1 MVHARLLKIEFTRR
15 WNTWFSISAV
25 MVAIGIIALVFTAIN
40 INAGTNLPGLNLG
53 IDYTGGSLL
62 TLDFAEEVTEG
73 DIRSVLNSINLG
85 GSTIQLAAAR
95 AGTTERTTVII
106 RTPPIDEQQKDALTG
121 ALLAEVGPFETISDD
136 SVHAAIS
143 RELRDKALM
152 SLLIASIGMVIYIT
166 YRFEFKFAIAAI
178 VAILH
183 DSLAVIGFFA
193 LIRFPI
199 SGVFVAALLTIIGYS
214 INDTIVVFDRIRE
227 KLKDRGRDSLADTV
241 DQGITE
247 TLPRSINTSL
257 TTLFAITSVLI
268 FGGPTLREFSL
279 AMVCGIIV
287 GTYSSMFVASP
298 LWYLW
303 KERELRQLKAAGKAA
318 R

>member
-1 MVHARLLKIEFTRR
+1 MSANRFKNIAFTRR
-15 WNTWFSISAV
+15 WKTWFSISGV
-25 MVAIGIIALVFTAIN
+25 LVAIGVVALIFTAIN
-40 INAGTNLPGLNLG
+40 VNSGTNLPGLNLG

-73 DIRSVLNSINLG
+73 DIRAVLNSNNLG
-85 GSTIQLAAAR
+85 TSTIQLAAAG

-106 RTPPIDEQQKDALTG
+106 RTPPIDEAQKNVLTD
-121 ALLAEVGPFETISDD
+121 ALLAEVGSFETISDD

-152 SLLIASIGMVIYIT
+152 SLFFASIGMVLYIT
-166 YRFEFKFAIAAI
+166 YRFEFKFALAAI
-178 VAILH
+178 AAILH
-183 DSLAVIGFFA
+183 DALAVIGFFA

-227 KLKDRGRDSLADTV
+227 KLKERGREDLADTV
-241 DQGITE
+241 DRGIAE

-257 TTLFAITSVLI
+257 TTLFAISAVLI
-268 FGGPTLREFSL
+268 FGGQTLREFSL
-279 AMVCGIIV
+279 AMVCGIVV
-287 GTYSSMFVASP
+287 GTYSSVFVASP

-303 KERELRQLKAAGKAA
+303 KERELRQMKAAGKPA

>member
-1 MVHARLLKIEFTRR
+1 MIHKKLLKIEFTKR
-15 WNTWFSISAV
+15 WKTWFSISAV
-25 MVAIGIIALVFTAIN
+25 MVAIGIVALIFTAIN

-62 TLDFAEEVTEG
+62 TLDFAEEVAEG
-73 DIRSVLNSINLG
+73 DIRTVLNSINLG

-106 RTPPIDEQQKDALTG
+106 RTPPIDEQQKNVLTD

-152 SLLIASIGMVIYIT
+152 SLLIASVGMVIYIT

-193 LIRFPI
+193 MIRFPI

-227 KLKDRGRDSLADTV
+227 KLKDRGRQSLAETV

-257 TTLFAITSVLI
+257 TTLFAISSVLI
-268 FGGPTLREFSL
+268 FGGQTLREFSL

-287 GTYSSMFVASP
+287 GTYSSMFIASP

-303 KERELRQLKAAGKAA
+303 KEKELRQLNAAGRSA